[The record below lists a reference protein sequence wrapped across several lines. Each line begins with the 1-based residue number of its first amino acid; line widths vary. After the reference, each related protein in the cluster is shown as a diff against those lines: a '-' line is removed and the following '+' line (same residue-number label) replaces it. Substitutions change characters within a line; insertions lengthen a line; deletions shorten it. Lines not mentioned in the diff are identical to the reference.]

1 MADWF
6 LTAQLQA
13 QRLTSARFS
22 QIAGAAVVALTLW
35 TTPVFAQDPFRVTN
49 PAAIDSSTGAA
60 FKSIFEK
67 GNYTAAS
74 EQLKSAATTEPLAAA
89 LNALI
94 AFNTWQGA
102 DASQRPAAANMFR
115 AYAQQTREKAEQIKA
130 KSPLRGNLYMAVGN
144 FLEGAHIVGTEGVVR
159 GTPAALG
166 KLQQAFKAL
175 DDAEKI
181 DPKDPEVNLI
191 KGYMDLMLAANF
203 NLPLSSPAQAIDRL
217 EKFATPKYL
226 AYRGL
231 ALGYRDLKQPDK
243 ALTAVDQALKATA
256 GTADNPE
263 LLYLKAQIMVRQ
275 GKYQDSVPLFQQALA
290 KEKQLPKGLV
300 AEMKQWLSNTQAR
313 LKTPAQK

>member
-6 LTAQLQA
+6 FMTLT
-13 QRLTSARFS
+13 RLS
-22 QIAGAAVVALTLW
+22 QITGAAAVALTLW
-35 TTPVFAQDPFRVTN
+35 SNPVLAQDPFRTTN
-49 PAAIDSSTGAA
+49 PAAIDNNTEAA
-60 FKSIFEK
+60 FKSVFEK
-67 GNYTAAS
+67 GNYTAADQ
-74 EQLKSAATTEPLAAA
+74 QLKGAAATEPLAAA
-89 LNALI
+89 LNALL

-102 DASQRPAAANMFR
+102 DAAQKSAAANNFR
-115 AYAQQTREKAEQIKA
+115 AYAQQTREKAEQIKT
-130 KSPLRGNLYMAVGN
+130 KSPLRGNLYVAVGN

-166 KLQQAFKAL
+166 KLQQAFQAL
-175 DDAEKI
+175 DQAEKL
-181 DPKDPEVNLI
+181 DPKDPELNLI

-243 ALTAVDQALKATA
+243 AITAIDQALKATA
-256 GTADNPE
+256 ETADNPE

-275 GKYQDSVPLFQQALA
+275 GKDQDSVPLFQKALA
-290 KEKQLPKGLV
+290 KEKQLPKGVV
-300 AEMKQWLSNTQAR
+300 AEMKQWLSDAQAR
-313 LKTPAQK
+313 LKTPAKK

>member
-6 LTAQLQA
+6 LTAQRPA
-13 QRLTSARFS
+13 KRLISPWFS
-22 QIAGAAVVALTLW
+22 QIAGAAAVALTLW
-35 TTPVFAQDPFRVTN
+35 TNPVLAQDPFRATN
-49 PAAIDSSTGAA
+49 PAAIDSNTEAA

-67 GNYTAAS
+67 GNYTAAG
-74 EQLKSAATTEPLAAA
+74 EQLKTSAATEPLAAA
-89 LNALI
+89 LNALL
-94 AFNTWQGA
+94 AFNIWQGA
-102 DASQRPAAANMFR
+102 DASQRPAAANTFR

-130 KSPLRGNLYMAVGN
+130 KSPLRGNLYVAVGN

-181 DPKDPEVNLI
+181 DAKDPELNLI

-243 ALTAVDQALKATA
+243 ALTAVDQALKSTAATA
-256 GTADNPE
+256 ENPE

-275 GKYQDSVPLFQQALA
+275 GKDKDSVPLFQKALT
-290 KEKQLPKGLV
+290 KEKQLPKGVV
-300 AEMKQWLSNTQAR
+300 AEMKQWLSDAQAR
-313 LKTPAQK
+313 LKTSTKQ